1 MKHKID
7 MDKKNKI
14 LIAACTEG
22 NGHLTQAIAYK
33 ERLNTE
39 DNEIVAAIVA
49 KKKKGAPQY
58 FQDEFNNIVYYNGFD
73 FVFNKSGGVV
83 VWKTIFKNILKLPLI
98 MKSFLA
104 TVKYIKKQKPNK
116 IINFYDPII
125 GLTALFCRDVRYV
138 SVSHQ
143 FTMELPLYPKIK
155 GFYIQKFVLKLLNF
169 ICSIRA
175 QKVGLSYYDIHSN
188 EFPIIPPLLRKSSY
202 IKSSVQEP
210 FILVYLINEEMLRDL
225 FCEAKKFPLMKFECF
240 SKLTKEYKNK
250 PKNVKLNQLNAKLFQ
265 EKMKI
270 CSGVICS
277 GGFETSSEAI
287 YQNKPLLMVPCNNHF
302 EQHANSNDAEMAEL
316 AVLSKYIDFS
326 RMPRKV
332 NHDLKWF
339 NKIEKY
345 YQAIN

>member
-1 MKHKID
+1 MNQ
-7 MDKKNKI
+7 KNKI
-14 LIAACTEG
+14 FIAACTEG

-39 DNEIVAAIVA
+39 QNEIAAAIVA

-58 FQDEFNNIVYYNGFD
+58 FQDEFDNIIYYNGFD

-83 VWKTIFKNILKLPLI
+83 VWKTIVKNILKLPLI
-98 MKSFLA
+98 IKSFFA
-104 TVKYIKKQKPNK
+104 TVKYIKKHKPNK

-125 GLTALFCRDVRYV
+125 GLTALFCKDVRYV
-138 SVSHQ
+138 AVSHQ
-143 FTMELPLYPKIK
+143 FTMELALYPKIK

-175 QKVGLSYYDIHSN
+175 QKVGLSYYHIHSN
-188 EFPIIPPLLRKSSY
+188 EFPIIPPLLRKTSY
-202 IKSSVQEP
+202 IKSSAQEP

-250 PKNVKLNQLNAKLFQ
+250 PANVKLNQLDAKLFQ
-265 EKMKI
+265 ERMKV
-270 CSGVICS
+270 CSGVVCT

-287 YQNKPLLMVPCNNHF
+287 YQNKPLLMVPLPNHY
-302 EQHANSNDAEMAEL
+302 EQYANSNDAEMAGL
-316 AVLSKYIDFS
+316 AVFSKHIDFL
-326 RMPRKV
+326 RIPQRV
-332 NHDLKWF
+332 RHDLQWF
-339 NKIEKY
+339 EKIHILY
-345 YQAIN
+345 GAIN

>member
-1 MKHKID
+1 
-7 MDKKNKI
+7 
-14 LIAACTEG
+14 
-22 NGHLTQAIAYK
+22 
-33 ERLNTE
+33 
-39 DNEIVAAIVA
+39 
-49 KKKKGAPQY
+49 
-58 FQDEFNNIVYYNGFD
+58 
-73 FVFNKSGGVV
+73 
-83 VWKTIFKNILKLPLI
+83 

-138 SVSHQ
+138 AVSHQ

-169 ICSIRA
+169 ICSIKA

-210 FILVYLINEEMLRDL
+210 FVLVYLVNEEMLRDL
-225 FCEAKKFPLMKFECF
+225 FREAKKFPLMRFECF

-250 PKNVKLNQLNAKLFQ
+250 PKNVKLNQLDAKLFQ

-270 CSGVICS
+270 CSGVICT

-302 EQHANSNDAEMAEL
+302 EQYANSNDAEMAEL
-316 AVLSKYIDFS
+316 AVFSKHIDFL
-326 RMPRKV
+326 RMPKKV
-332 NHDLKWF
+332 NHDLAWF
-339 NKIEKY
+339 DKIEVLCR
-345 YQAIN
+345 AIN

>member
-1 MKHKID
+1 MNQ
-7 MDKKNKI
+7 KNKI
-14 LIAACTEG
+14 FIAACTEG

-39 DNEIVAAIVA
+39 QNEIAAAIIA

-58 FQDEFNNIVYYNGFD
+58 FQDEFDNIIYYNGFD

-98 MKSFLA
+98 IKSFFA
-104 TVKYIKKQKPNK
+104 TVKYIKKHKPNK
-116 IINFYDPII
+116 IINFYDPIV

-138 SVSHQ
+138 AVSHQ
-143 FTMELPLYPKIK
+143 FTMELPFYPKIK

-175 QKVGLSYYDIHSN
+175 QKVGLSYYHIHSN
-188 EFPIIPPLLRKSSY
+188 EFPIIPPLLRKASY
-202 IKSSVQEP
+202 IKSSTKEP

-250 PKNVKLNQLNAKLFQ
+250 PNNVKLNQLDAKLFQ
-265 EKMKI
+265 ERMKV
-270 CSGVICS
+270 CSGVVCT

-287 YQNKPLLMVPCNNHF
+287 YQNKPLLMVPLPNHY
-302 EQHANSNDAEMAEL
+302 EQYANSNDAEMAGL
-316 AVLSKYIDFS
+316 AIFSNHIDFL
-326 RMPRKV
+326 RMPQRV
-332 NHDLKWF
+332 RHDLEWF
-339 NKIEKY
+339 EKIHILY
-345 YQAIN
+345 GAIN